1 MDESYTSLPSSHL
14 LGSVPAVV
22 SEEKKTT
29 NYEVPEANLQIFPPA
44 IGADRGHGYQS
55 LGSLNGG
62 DEQQATNNWKGLF
75 SISSYTQYFNVD
87 ADIVVDRII
96 GSMNPTSGNFFDK
109 IEANPD
115 LKLGLNRLAT
125 SCGETHLQP
134 KREQQNSQIPSAK
147 EQESN
152 KRDRDSPLARQR
164 KQIYGLIWISATLVF
179 LLASLGNCATYLIHK
194 QTNHSTSWS
203 FDVSYVSVAACT
215 VYGYVLVVPTA
226 FYFLLQ
232 YLGIS
237 ASLVRFWCMWGYS
250 LFIFIPTSGNDLML
264 MLVSSFVL
272 QVALALF
279 IKIWFF
285 P

>member
-115 LKLGLNRLAT
+115 L
-125 SCGETHLQP
+125 
-134 KREQQNSQIPSAK
+134 
-147 EQESN
+147 
-152 KRDRDSPLARQR
+152 
-164 KQIYGLIWISATLVF
+164 YGLIWISATLVF

-250 LFIFIPTSGNDLML
+250 LFIFIPTSFLLIIPVELIRWIIIILVSVASACFVTLNLKSYIQGNDLML